1 MTDFNGA
8 DPAAFD
14 HDGDGHP
21 GGSKPKRGRPPK
33 ADQADINADLRARA
47 AKQAAKALVDAREA
61 EMVTCRVLP
70 MGDGKISMG
79 QHITG
84 IGEVHYERGEEF
96 AVALPIA
103 QALEARGYVE
113 IK

>member
-14 HDGDGHP
+14 HDSDGQP
-21 GGSKPKRGRPPK
+21 GGSVKRGRPPK
-33 ADQADINADLRARA
+33 VTQAEVNLDLRARA
-47 AKQAAKALVDAREA
+47 AKQAAKVILEAKDAQ
-61 EMVTCRVLP
+61 MVVCRVLP
-70 MGDGKISMG
+70 MGDGKVSMG

-96 AVALPIA
+96 TIALPIA